1 MTHFLNSVRQS
12 MLSCRRAQSIPQ
24 DYVHAL
30 RSHQLTLRSLL
41 VHLDPPVS
49 PSQSQVSLDLEPAH
63 VADRTIDLPFL
74 TVPSTGIAD
83 KRSFSHI
90 PPNFPPLPSVH
101 TYQVTE
107 NFIKREQDPK
117 RIRERATEEGR
128 LGEDAL
134 RRLMSA
140 GAETHDENNVPV
152 RHPLL
157 TLRRRRDLLWKHTM
171 EAVAAVD
178 GKHQERSN
186 VHDPGGMEIDG
197 KWNGSK
203 VHFGSAVNAESVYW
217 RRAVTQPGLKSDEEV
232 EAGRKDR

>member
-1 MTHFLNSVRQS
+1 MAHFLDSVRQS
-12 MLSCRRAQSIPQ
+12 MLSCRRTQSTPQ
-24 DYVHAL
+24 DYIHAL

-49 PSQSQVSLDLEPAH
+49 PSQSQISFDLEPTH
-63 VADRTIDLPFL
+63 VLYRAIDLPFL

-83 KRSFSHI
+83 SRSFPHI

-101 TYQVTE
+101 TYQITE
-107 NFIKREQDPK
+107 NFVKREQDPK

-128 LGEDAL
+128 LGEEAL

-140 GAETHDENNVPV
+140 GAETHDENNSPA
-152 RHPLL
+152 RHPLM
-157 TLRRRRDLLWKHTM
+157 TLRRRRDMLWKSTM

-178 GKHQERSN
+178 GKHQEGSN

-203 VHFGSAVNAESVYW
+203 VHFGSAVNAESAYW
-217 RRAVTQPGLKSDEEV
+217 RKNVTRPGLESDEEA
-232 EAGRKDR
+232 EAGRKNS